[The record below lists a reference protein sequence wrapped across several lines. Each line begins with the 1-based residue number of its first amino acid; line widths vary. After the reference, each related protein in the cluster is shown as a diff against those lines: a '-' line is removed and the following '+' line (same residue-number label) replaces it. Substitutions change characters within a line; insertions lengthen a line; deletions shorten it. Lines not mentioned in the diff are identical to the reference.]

1 MVAIMSEF
9 ISKLVSVL
17 APQFSQPSPSLWKMI
32 LSVLAALFGVQSE
45 ENRERDFTKGSVWKF
60 TLLGLITLTIF
71 IIAVILL
78 TRWAL
83 SLAGA

>member
-1 MVAIMSEF
+1 MSEF

-17 APQFSQPSPSLWKMI
+17 APQFSQQSPSLWKMI

-45 ENRERDFTKGSVWKF
+45 KNRERDFTKGSVWKF

>member
-1 MVAIMSEF
+1 MSEF

-17 APQFSQPSPSLWKMI
+17 APQFSQQSPSLWKMI